1 MLIFQ
6 KKCLDA
12 CHSGI
17 FLLSGRK
24 YLLIFRDKCFTI
36 YIKVGVSGAKGWK
49 VDKVDNFVDNQST
62 VLIERKAGVFN
73 GTRI

>member
-1 MLIFQ
+1 MLVIQAF
-6 KKCLDA
+6 
-12 CHSGI
+12 

-36 YIKVGVSGAKGWK
+36 YIKVGESGAKGQK